1 LQVRAH
7 RYPGRLEGSDE
18 LLEETMVPVQR
29 RWVCS
34 ACGQAAP
41 KDSAKESVL
50 GPGSRGAPPSCR
62 NLWCTMAERPL
73 SAVFAVGN
81 YEGAFRR
88 AIVSYKYG
96 RDLRWAPV
104 FGRLLHGFL
113 ERHPTWFEEYGVI
126 CPVPSFI
133 GQGARRPWAH
143 TELVCAE
150 VGRLA
155 GAEWPVERLVTK
167 VAETEPMSAKARPV
181 RRAIARTG
189 LATAFTVPEPGAAQ
203 GRHILVVDDVCASGW
218 TLLTVSRALLDAGAE
233 EVAALVLA
241 RGVLAANRPSRS
253 P

>member
-1 LQVRAH
+1 VAAQ
-7 RYPGRLEGSDE
+7 GR
-18 LLEETMVPVQR
+18 
-29 RWVCS
+29 WICS
-34 ACGQAAP
+34 ACGQTAGENSTVERS
-41 KDSAKESVL
+41 D
-50 GPGSRGAPPSCR
+50 GNAPPSCR

-73 SAVFAVGN
+73 SAIFAVGN
-81 YEGAFRR
+81 YDGAFRR

-96 RDLRWAPV
+96 YDLRWAPV

-113 ERHPTWFEEYGVI
+113 QRHATWFEEFGVI

-133 GQGARRPWAH
+133 GQGARRPWGH

-155 GAEWPVERLVTK
+155 GAEWPVEALVTK
-167 VAETEPMSAKARPV
+167 VAETEPMSAKARPA

-189 LATAFTVPEPGAAQ
+189 LVTAFAVPQPAAAQ

-218 TLLTVSRALLDAGAE
+218 TLLTVSRALIDAGAE

-241 RGVLAANRPSRS
+241 RGVLAGNRRPGS

>member
-1 LQVRAH
+1 MTA
-7 RYPGRLEGSDE
+7 
-18 LLEETMVPVQR
+18 QR

-34 ACGQAAP
+34 ACGQTAA
-41 KDSAKESVL
+41 KDSMI
-50 GPGSRGAPPSCR
+50 GPGGSSAPPSCR
-62 NLWCTMAERPL
+62 NLWCTMAARPL
-73 SAVFAVGN
+73 SAIFAVGN

-96 RDLRWAPV
+96 LDLRWAPV

-113 ERHPTWFEEYGVI
+113 GRHATWFEEFGVI

-133 GQGARRPWAH
+133 GQGARRPWGH

-155 GAEWPVERLVTK
+155 GAEWPVESLVTK
-167 VAETEPMSAKARPV
+167 VAETEPMSAKARPA
-181 RRAIARTG
+181 RRAIAATG
-189 LATAFTVPEPGAAQ
+189 LVTAFSVPQPAAVH

-218 TLLTVSRALLDAGAE
+218 TLITLSRALLDAGAE

-241 RGVLAANRPSRS
+241 RGVLAGKRPPGS

>member
-1 LQVRAH
+1 
-7 RYPGRLEGSDE
+7 
-18 LLEETMVPVQR
+18 
-29 RWVCS
+29 
-34 ACGQAAP
+34 
-41 KDSAKESVL
+41 
-50 GPGSRGAPPSCR
+50 
-62 NLWCTMAERPL
+62 MADRPL
-73 SAVFAVGN
+73 SAIFAVGN

-88 AIVSYKYG
+88 AIVSYKYRG
-96 RDLRWAPV
+96 DLRWAPV

-113 ERHPTWFEEYGVI
+113 QRHATWFEEYGVI

-133 GQGARRPWAH
+133 GEGARRPWGH

-155 GAEWPVERLVTK
+155 GAEWAVEHLVSK

-189 LATAFTVPEPGAAQ
+189 LAMAFTVPQRAAAQ
-203 GRHILVVDDVCASGW
+203 GRRVLLIDDVCASGW

-241 RGVLAANRPSRS
+241 RGVLIGNRPAGS

>member
-1 LQVRAH
+1 
-7 RYPGRLEGSDE
+7 
-18 LLEETMVPVQR
+18 
-29 RWVCS
+29 
-34 ACGQAAP
+34 
-41 KDSAKESVL
+41 
-50 GPGSRGAPPSCR
+50 
-62 NLWCTMAERPL
+62 MAERPL
-73 SAVFAVGN
+73 SAIFAVGN
-81 YEGAFRR
+81 YDGAFRR

-96 RDLRWAPV
+96 YDLRWAPV

-113 ERHPTWFEEYGVI
+113 QRHATWFEEFGVI

-133 GQGARRPWAH
+133 GQGARRPWGH

-155 GAEWPVERLVTK
+155 GAEWPVEALVTK
-167 VAETEPMSAKARPV
+167 VAETEPMSAKARPA

-189 LATAFTVPEPGAAQ
+189 LVTAFAVPQPAAAQ

-218 TLLTVSRALLDAGAE
+218 TLLTVSRALIDAGAE

-241 RGVLAANRPSRS
+241 RGVLAGNRRPGS

>member
-1 LQVRAH
+1 MTA
-7 RYPGRLEGSDE
+7 
-18 LLEETMVPVQR
+18 QR

-34 ACGQAAP
+34 ACGQTAP
-41 KDSAKESVL
+41 K
-50 GPGSRGAPPSCR
+50 GSGAAGSSTPPSCR
-62 NLWCTMAERPL
+62 NLWCTMAARPL
-73 SAVFAVGN
+73 SAIFAVGN

-88 AIVSYKYG
+88 AIVSYKYD

-113 ERHPTWFEEYGVI
+113 QRHATWFEEYGVI

-133 GQGARRPWAH
+133 GQGAHRPWGH

-150 VGRLA
+150 VGPLT
-155 GAEWPVERLVTK
+155 GPEWSVENLVTK
-167 VAETEPMSAKARPV
+167 VAETEPMCAKARPA

-189 LATAFTVPEPGAAQ
+189 LVAAFKVPQPAEAQ
-203 GRHILVVDDVCASGW
+203 GRHVLLVDDVCASGW
-218 TLLTVSRALLDAGAE
+218 TLLTVSKALLDAGAE

-241 RGVLAANRPSRS
+241 RGVLAGNRPSGS

>member
-1 LQVRAH
+1 M
-7 RYPGRLEGSDE
+7 PF
-18 LLEETMVPVQR
+18 QR
-29 RWVCS
+29 RWVCI
-34 ACGQAAP
+34 ACGQTAAIVGGGG
-41 KDSAKESVL
+41 DS
-50 GPGSRGAPPSCR
+50 APPSCR
-62 NLWCTMAERPL
+62 NPWCTMADRPL
-73 SAVFAVGN
+73 AAIFAVGN

-113 ERHPTWFEEYGVI
+113 ERHATWFEEYGVI

-133 GQGARRPWAH
+133 GQGARRPWGH

-150 VGRLA
+150 LGQLA
-155 GAEWPVERLVTK
+155 GAEWPVESLVTK
-167 VAETEPMSAKARPV
+167 VAETEPMSAKARPA

-189 LATAFTVPEPGAAQ
+189 LATAFTVPHPAAAE

-218 TLLTVSRALLDAGAE
+218 TLRTVSKALRDAGAE

-241 RGVLAANRPSRS
+241 RGVLTGKRPFSS

>member
-1 LQVRAH
+1 MT
-7 RYPGRLEGSDE
+7 G
-18 LLEETMVPVQR
+18 QR

-34 ACGQAAP
+34 ACGQTAFGQTAAR
-41 KDSAKESVL
+41 DGVVGL
-50 GPGSRGAPPSCR
+50 GAECPPPSCR
-62 NLWCTMAERPL
+62 NPWCTMADRPL
-73 SAVFAVGN
+73 SAIFAVGN

-113 ERHPTWFEEYGVI
+113 QRHATWFEEYGVI
-126 CPVPSFI
+126 CPVPSFT
-133 GQGARRPWAH
+133 GQGARRPWGH

-150 VGRLA
+150 VGRLTR
-155 GAEWPVERLVTK
+155 AEWPIEALVAK
-167 VAETEPMSAKARPV
+167 VAETEPMSAKARPA

-189 LATAFTVPEPGAAQ
+189 LVTAFMVPQPAAAQ
-203 GRHILVVDDVCASGW
+203 GRRILLVDDVCASGW

-241 RGVLAANRPSRS
+241 RGVLAG
-253 P
+253 

>member
-1 LQVRAH
+1 
-7 RYPGRLEGSDE
+7 
-18 LLEETMVPVQR
+18 MPVQS

-34 ACGQAAP
+34 ACGQTAA
-41 KDSAKESVL
+41 AV
-50 GPGSRGAPPSCR
+50 GPGGGSTPPRCR
-62 NLWCTMAERPL
+62 NPWCSSADRPL
-73 SAVFAVGN
+73 AAIFAVGT

-88 AIVSYKYG
+88 AIVSYKYR

-113 ERHPTWFEEYGVI
+113 ERHETWFEEFAVI

-133 GQGARRPWAH
+133 GQGARRPWGH

-155 GAEWPVERLVTK
+155 GAEWPVESLVTK
-167 VAETEPMSAKARPV
+167 VAETEPMSAKARPA

-189 LATAFTVPEPGAAQ
+189 LAKAFTVPQPAAAE
-203 GRHILVVDDVCASGW
+203 GRHILIVDDVCASGW
-218 TLLTVSRALLDAGAE
+218 TLLTVSRALRDAGAE

-241 RGVLAANRPSRS
+241 RGVLGANRPSGS

>member
-1 LQVRAH
+1 MPA
-7 RYPGRLEGSDE
+7 
-18 LLEETMVPVQR
+18 QR

-34 ACGQAAP
+34 ACGQTAAA
-41 KDSAKESVL
+41 D
-50 GPGSRGAPPSCR
+50 GPPSEVVALLLSCR
-62 NLWCTMAERPL
+62 NLWCTMADRPL
-73 SAVFAVGN
+73 RRFSPWGT

-113 ERHPTWFEEYGVI
+113 QRHATWFEEYGVI

-133 GQGARRPWAH
+133 GQGARRPWGH

-155 GAEWPVERLVTK
+155 GAEWPVESLVTK
-167 VAETEPMSAKARPV
+167 VAETEPMSAKARPA

-189 LATAFTVPEPGAAQ
+189 LVTAFSGAATRCSE
-203 GRHILVVDDVCASGW
+203 GRRILIVDDVCASGW
-218 TLLTVSRALLDAGAE
+218 TLLTVSRAL
-233 EVAALVLA
+233 
-241 RGVLAANRPSRS
+241 RRRRR
-253 P
+253 

>member
-1 LQVRAH
+1 MAAQ
-7 RYPGRLEGSDE
+7 GR
-18 LLEETMVPVQR
+18 
-29 RWVCS
+29 WICS
-34 ACGQAAP
+34 ACGQTAGENSTVERS
-41 KDSAKESVL
+41 D
-50 GPGSRGAPPSCR
+50 GNAPPSCR

-73 SAVFAVGN
+73 SAIFAVGN
-81 YEGAFRR
+81 YDGAFRR

-96 RDLRWAPV
+96 YDLRWAPV

-113 ERHPTWFEEYGVI
+113 QRHATWFEEFGVI

-133 GQGARRPWAH
+133 GQGARRPWGH

-155 GAEWPVERLVTK
+155 GAEWPVEALVTK
-167 VAETEPMSAKARPV
+167 VAETEPMSAKARPA

-189 LATAFTVPEPGAAQ
+189 LVTAFAVPQPAAAQ

-218 TLLTVSRALLDAGAE
+218 TLLTVSRALIDAGAE

-241 RGVLAANRPSRS
+241 RGVLAGNRRPGS

>member
-1 LQVRAH
+1 
-7 RYPGRLEGSDE
+7 
-18 LLEETMVPVQR
+18 MPVQR

-34 ACGQAAP
+34 ACGQTAA
-41 KDSAKESVL
+41 VV
-50 GPGSRGAPPSCR
+50 GPGGGSAPPRCR
-62 NLWCTMAERPL
+62 NPWCSRADRPL
-73 SAVFAVGN
+73 GAIFAVGT

-88 AIVSYKYG
+88 AIVSYKYR
-96 RDLRWAPV
+96 RDLRWAAV

-113 ERHPTWFEEYGVI
+113 ERHATWFEEFGVI

-133 GQGARRPWAH
+133 GQGARRPWGH

-150 VGRLA
+150 MGRLA
-155 GAEWPVERLVTK
+155 GAEWPVESLVSK

-189 LATAFTVPEPGAAQ
+189 LATAFSVPQPAAAE
-203 GRHILVVDDVCASGW
+203 GRHILIVDDVCASGW
-218 TLLTVSRALLDAGAE
+218 TLLTVSRALRDAGAE

-241 RGVLAANRPSRS
+241 RGVLGANRPSGS